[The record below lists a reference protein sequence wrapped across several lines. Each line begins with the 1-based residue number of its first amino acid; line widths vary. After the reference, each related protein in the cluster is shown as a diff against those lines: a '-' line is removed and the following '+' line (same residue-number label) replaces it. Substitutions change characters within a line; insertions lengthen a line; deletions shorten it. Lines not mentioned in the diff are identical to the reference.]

1 MSVIQKR
8 NYRVIDYTI
17 IPLKI
22 APLPV
27 MLMLILKVFI
37 ALFPSLQVIAT
48 SAFIDKAIDVFNN
61 GNISEIY
68 IKLFNIVFLIC
79 IYWMSLI
86 ALSFINLKLDIKMD
100 QCISIDIIKKRTR
113 LNYKYLEDNDTCDLI
128 SKVGEN
134 TSEQILKGFNNLLNI
149 IEYCI
154 KIFSL
159 LFIIATHVWWVAV
172 VVFLIAT
179 PLLFI
184 AVKNG
189 KVDYEAFSNAQK
201 YRRKA
206 DYLKDVL
213 SSRENIEERSLFGYA
228 EAIDKIWFN
237 RYETARKIEY
247 KATKKNFIKTKI
259 ASIITAFLSMI
270 IALVLIIP
278 TSTGKITVGMYMS
291 LITASFNLVKQM
303 SWELSVVMQE
313 FTKNKLYL
321 KDFQFFANLDEVTG
335 ADTCLDMSIQSKP
348 LESIE
353 FKNVHFSYPGSDVKI
368 LNGLSMKLEKDKQY
382 AFVGKNGAGKTT
394 ITKLLT
400 GLYTDYEGEI
410 LINGQDIKT
419 ISNEQLKAYFSVVY
433 QDFAKYY
440 LSIKDNLLLGNSIS
454 NLDSN
459 YEKTMV
465 EKALDIVDM
474 SCKISDFPKG
484 IYTLLGNLT
493 DECVDLSGGQWQRI
507 SIARSLVSEAPIC
520 ILDEPTASLD
530 PISESKLYKIF
541 GKASKGKLTIL
552 ITHRLGAARVADEIL
567 VLDNGKVIEQ
577 GNHKDLV
584 EQNSVYKKMFDA
596 QRGWYNE

>member
-1 MSVIQKR
+1 M
-8 NYRVIDYTI
+8 T
-17 IPLKI
+17 
-22 APLPV
+22 
-27 MLMLILKVFI
+27 
-37 ALFPSLQVIAT
+37 
-48 SAFIDKAIDVFNN
+48 
-61 GNISEIY
+61 
-68 IKLFNIVFLIC
+68 
-79 IYWMSLI
+79 
-86 ALSFINLKLDIKMD
+86 
-100 QCISIDIIKKRTR
+100 
-113 LNYKYLEDNDTCDLI
+113 
-128 SKVGEN
+128 
-134 TSEQILKGFNNLLNI
+134 
-149 IEYCI
+149 
-154 KIFSL
+154 
-159 LFIIATHVWWVAV
+159 
-172 VVFLIAT
+172 
-179 PLLFI
+179 
-184 AVKNG
+184 
-189 KVDYEAFSNAQK
+189 
-201 YRRKA
+201 
-206 DYLKDVL
+206 
-213 SSRENIEERSLFGYA
+213 
-228 EAIDKIWFN
+228 
-237 RYETARKIEY
+237 
-247 KATKKNFIKTKI
+247 
-259 ASIITAFLSMI
+259 

-321 KDFQFFANLDEVTG
+321 KDFQVFSNLDEVIG
-335 ADTCLDMSIQSKP
+335 ADTCLDMSMQSKP

-353 FKNVHFSYPGSDVKI
+353 FKNVHFSYPGSNIKI

-507 SIARSLVSEAPIC
+507 SIARSLVSKAPVC

-552 ITHRLGAARVADEIL
+552 ITHRLGAARIADEIL

-577 GNHKDLV
+577 GNHEDLV
-584 EQNSVYKKMFDA
+584 EKNSVYKKMFHA